1 MQEISAFSLL
11 RSRCQTAAFRL
22 PELSARNEDEHPSAA
37 SSGEARPA
45 FRDSAGVKQPS
56 SRIKLH
62 AQGLSKTYGASMAL
76 QPLELQVH
84 AGELL
89 ALLGPSGSGKTTL
102 LQIICGLIEPSSG
115 RLVIDGRDET
125 DKPANKRDIGVVFQN
140 YALFPHL
147 TVRENVSFPLQMRKM
162 PTRDLREKVEA
173 TLAMVGLSD
182 FADRFPREL
191 SGGQQQRVAL
201 ARCLVY
207 QPSLILM
214 DESLSALDRKLR
226 ENMQIEIKRLHRE
239 TGATIIF
246 VTHDQEEAL
255 ALADRI
261 CLMKEGRIEQLGT
274 PEDIYDRPRSAFVA
288 DFIGISNV
296 MHGVVQPGQ
305 MIRTDDGVLPLPD
318 GCELRTGQQC
328 ALVVRPEKMFLCT
341 ADEAFVS
348 GCIEESIYAGSETKL
363 LVRLASGALITVRR
377 QAGLPIGAI
386 GERVFVRWDKQ
397 QVRILESR
405 SASMRAGLDA
415 DPASR

>member
-11 RSRCQTAAFRL
+11 RGGRQTAAFRL
-22 PELSARNEDEHPSAA
+22 PGLFARNEDEHLGAMPG
-37 SSGEARPA
+37 GEARSA
-45 FRDSAGVKQPS
+45 FGDSAGVKQPS

-62 AQGLSKTYGASMAL
+62 AQGLSKTYGASIAL
-76 QPLELQVH
+76 QPLELKVH

-102 LQIICGLIEPSSG
+102 LQIICGLIEPSGG
-115 RLVIDGRDET
+115 RLIIDGRDET
-125 DKPANKRDIGVVFQN
+125 DTPASKRDIGVVFQN

-162 PTRDLREKVEA
+162 PARDLREKVEA
-173 TLAMVGLSD
+173 TLAMVGLTD

-296 MHGVVQPGQ
+296 LHGVVEPDQ

-318 GCELRTGQQC
+318 SCAVQTGQPC
-328 ALVVRPEKMFLCT
+328 ALVVRPEKMFLCA

-348 GCIEESIYAGSETKL
+348 GSIEESIYAGSETKL

-386 GERVFVRWDKQ
+386 GERVFVRWDRQ
-397 QVRILESR
+397 QARLLEN
-405 SASMRAGLDA
+405 
-415 DPASR
+415 